1 MTINRKHIGNSLD
14 DFLKSEGIFEE
25 VRRESA
31 KQLLAFQLLD
41 QMKRKKMSKVAMA
54 KRMGTSRSHLDKI
67 LDPKNSDVTLDTLQR
82 AAIALGRRLKV
93 ELV

>member
-1 MTINRKHIGNSLD
+1 MALNRKHIGGSLD
-14 DFLKSEGIFEE
+14 DFLKEEGIYEE

-41 QMKRKKMSKVAMA
+41 QMKRKKVTKVALA

-67 LDPKNSDVTLDTLQR
+67 LDPKNADVTLDTLQR
-82 AAIALGRRLKV
+82 AASALGRRLKV